1 MAAIPGAYQ
10 VKMAEEETLVA
21 ELEQL
26 GVRYIARQAPYGAT
40 ELRPPDLLLADLMRR
55 PSARV
60 RAAVIAV
67 LLAHPE
73 FAPAV
78 PAALSRLSAPERL
91 MLRFFYTAACWLQEA
106 YADRLKRLAP
116 THWQRLPDL
125 FSSGLGLP
133 TAGTPRERLTL
144 LGGLCRRDTG
154 AIVNWAGTYEHVA
167 RQLLHRWEIETTWKK

>member
-1 MAAIPGAYQ
+1 MTQNAGVSGPL
-10 VKMAEEETLVA
+10 AEEETLVA

-26 GVRYIARQAPYGAT
+26 GVRYITRQALCGAT
-40 ELRPPDLLLADLMRR
+40 ELRPPDLLLADLMRQ

-60 RAAVIAV
+60 RAAVITV

-73 FAPAV
+73 FASAV
-78 PAALSRLSAPERL
+78 PAALHRLSPPERR
-91 MLRFFYTAACWLQEA
+91 MLQFYYTAACLLQEE

-125 FSSGLGLP
+125 FSSGLGLL
-133 TAGTPRERLTL
+133 AGGTPRERLNL
-144 LGGLCRRDTG
+144 LGDLCQRDTG

-167 RQLLHRWEIETTWKK
+167 RQLLRRWEVETTWKK